1 MPTLAELRAE
11 RQRLEAL
18 VTPADRAAA
27 ARFEERFTPRK
38 KPDGTP
44 QQPAPTNSAVT
55 EGSAERVTNQKENS
69 ATNKI
74 ENGKPTDTKNKSVN
88 VAGGTALINV
98 VANPLHQFAS
108 FSPLWTM
115 ACLTKEQFNN
125 PKLYRDNDSAL
136 TQVIFSSGGR
146 YDNQRANTES
156 GVPEYFVN
164 NFVMQSIIAASPK
177 TGNSNAVKFSFEIIE
192 PYSMGLLLQSM
203 QVAAISNKYAN
214 YLDNAPYLLKLD
226 FKGYDEKMGELKVV
240 KSKYFVMKLT
250 SIKFEVTEAG
260 SKYRVEGV
268 PYNHQGFS
276 DSYNIAYTDLKLK
289 GDNVSEACA
298 NLTNILNENEQKL
311 VREKRIGLP
320 DTYIIDF
327 PTSPEKSQIWETQ
340 KVDDS
345 KKAAEDPK
353 KPPKKKAGN
362 PKPIVP
368 DPANFDPNDIG
379 ASIFG
384 FGASAGGNF
393 GFGFERDKVDP
404 KTGKVDRDKIT
415 IDPKNREFQFAQQQ
429 TLTDIITQLILSS
442 KYAKDAIDP
451 DKLTKEG
458 FIRWFKLDVQ
468 MQFGELDTLLGD
480 FSKVIIYRVVP
491 YLVHHTIF
499 SNPNAAPLG
508 YKALEKQIVKEYNYI
523 YTGKNVD
530 ILNFN
535 IQINNLFFTGN
546 SPLPEANSAQVADP
560 NQQGSAPQ
568 PGKTVSTGQGNNPQV
583 QLAYTG
589 RRRLMRDPSALT
601 KENHGGAGTKSTE
614 QKVAET
620 FHKAFITGGSADL
633 VTVDLEILGDTYWLV
648 DSGIANHFATPN
660 SSTPQ
665 ITNDGSANYEGSDV
679 FIFIRFQN
687 PQDIDAVSGL
697 YRYPNNGKVS
707 PFTGIYKVTT
717 VESTFTD
724 GLFKQKLKCIRMPL
738 QDKDLEGLQ
747 PVDADK
753 DQALA
758 ADVRETKPQPTGLN
772 TPPTPEVTV
781 EPPPPV
787 PVQAELAALDGRR
800 GQLAAFIRQQRQ
812 AASSALGGL
821 TNAAA
826 GQLTNAAANL
836 QLPSINSQEGE

>member
-1 MPTLAELRAE
+1 MPLLDRIIPTRGTVEDFR
-11 RQRLEAL
+11 RN
-18 VTPADRAAA
+18 VTQVAGDSGAAVA
-27 ARFEERFTPRK
+27 FTPRT

-44 QQPAPTNSAVT
+44 QQPAPNNSSITQGA
-55 EGSAERVTNQKENS
+55 AERVTNQKEETAS
-69 ATNKI
+69 NKLK
-74 ENGKPTDTKNKSVN
+74 NGKPENTKNKSIN
-88 VAGGTALINV
+88 VAGGSALVNIV
-98 VANPLHQFAS
+98 GNPLHQFAS
-108 FSPLWTM
+108 YSPLWTL

-125 PKLYRDNDSAL
+125 PKLYRDNDAAL
-136 TQVIFSSGGR
+136 TQVVFSSGGR
-146 YDNQRANTES
+146 YDSQRAKTAS

-164 NFVMQSIIAASPK
+164 NFTMQSVIAASPK

-203 QVAAISNKYAN
+203 QVAAQANKYAN

-226 FKGYDEKMGELKVV
+226 FKGYNEKMEEVRIV

-289 GDNVSEACA
+289 GDTVAEACN
-298 NLTNILNENEQKL
+298 NLAKILNDNEEKL
-311 VREKRIGLP
+311 KKEERLGEP
-320 DTYIIDF
+320 DIYIIDF
-327 PTSPEKSQIWETQ
+327 PTSAEKSQIWEV
-340 KVDDS
+340 KKPADD
-345 KKAAEDPK
+345 KKAAENPK
-353 KPPKKKAGN
+353 TPPKKTAGK
-362 PKPIVP
+362 PKPVIP
-368 DPANFDPNDIG
+368 DPANFDPNNIG
-379 ASIFG
+379 ASVFG

-393 GFGFERDKVDP
+393 GFGFERDKIDP
-404 KTGKVDRDKIT
+404 KTGKVNRDKLT
-415 IDPKNREFQFAQQQ
+415 IDPKNREFQFAQSQ
-429 TLTDIITQLILSS
+429 TLTDIITQLVLSS

-451 DKLTKEG
+451 SKLTKEG

-468 MQFGELDTLLGD
+468 MQFGKFDTLLGD
-480 FSKVIIYRVVP
+480 FSKIIIYRVVP

-499 SNPNAAPLG
+499 SNPNAAPYG

-546 SPLPEANSAQVADP
+546 NPQPEAGSAQVTNP
-560 NQQGSAPQ
+560 NQQGPAPQ
-568 PGKTVSTGQGNNPQV
+568 PGKAVATGRGNNPQV

-589 RRRLMRDPSALT
+589 RRRLLRDPAALK
-601 KENHGGAGTKSTE
+601 KENQGGAGTKTTE
-614 QKVAET
+614 QKVAEA

-633 VTVDLEILGDTYWLV
+633 VTVDLEIIGDTYWLV
-648 DSGIANHFATPN
+648 DSGIANHFAEPN
-660 SSTPQ
+660 PNTPQ

-687 PQDIDAVSGL
+687 PQDVDVLGGQ
-697 YRYPNNGKVS
+697 YKWPNNGKVS
-707 PFTGIYKVTT
+707 PFTGIYKVTL
-717 VESTFTD
+717 VESNFAE

-747 PVDADK
+747 GVEADRE
-753 DQALA
+753 QALA
-758 ADVRETKPQPTGLN
+758 ADVNETKPQPTSLN
-772 TPPTPEVTV
+772 TPPQPEVRT

-787 PVQAELAALDGRR
+787 PVQTELAEVGG
-800 GQLAAFIRQQRQ
+800 GQGVAAFIRNQ
-812 AASSALGGL
+812 AASATTRISALATKV
-821 TNAAA
+821 TN
-826 GQLTNAAANL
+826 LR
-836 QLPSINSQEGE
+836 LPNG